1 MSDADCRQ
9 LESRAAVVRSVPPT
23 PAEEDKPRDMPD
35 PTFHINVAEN
45 VRKRAE
51 RLERDNLELTVEL
64 ERLRRMTIK
73 DATGTGGGASS
84 LLYGGA

>member
-1 MSDADCRQ
+1 MGGADSRQ
-9 LESRAAVVRSVPPT
+9 LESRAAVVPSVPPT

-73 DATGTGGGASS
+73 DATGTGGASS